1 MIQRAD
7 PRVIEEFKKRRSR
20 RRTCVIIAVVGICLS
35 VSAAGGGIA
44 GMPREFVDTV
54 AFGLVVGVVLF
65 SFVNWRC
72 PACDGY
78 LGKGASPKF
87 CRKCGTQLQS

>member
-1 MIQRAD
+1 MIQQTDQA
-7 PRVIEEFKKRRSR
+7 VVEEFTKRRNR
-20 RRTCVIIAVVGICLS
+20 QWTCAVIAIVGICFTS
-35 VSAAGGGIA
+35 SGHGGIA
-44 GMPREFVDTV
+44 GLPRAFVDTV
-54 AFGLVVGVVLF
+54 VFGLMVGVVLF

-78 LGKGASPKF
+78 LGKGTSPKF